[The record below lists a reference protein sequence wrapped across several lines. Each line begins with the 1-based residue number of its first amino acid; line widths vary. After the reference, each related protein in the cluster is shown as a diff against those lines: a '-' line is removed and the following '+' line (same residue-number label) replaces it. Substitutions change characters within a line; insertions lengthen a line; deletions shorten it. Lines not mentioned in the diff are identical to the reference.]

1 MASYSVCILTVL
13 AYFLC
18 SPTSASPLSRLQQVS
33 PSLHTPGEANILSLF
48 IRDYN
53 DPDTVPNGSVLQWYN
68 GTAPDGGAGSYGGG
82 YKPPKTLS
90 LIVTCSVI
98 GSLAII
104 AVIVFILLGYRLR
117 RVEREEAMSS
127 PRSPEGSWSP
137 TDVHD
142 DDDRCISKERPRVD
156 TANVKRGGWR
166 RVLDY
171 VTPKKKNPVPQVS
184 AAGTFGDGGSA
195 DRVVSLSGLGPA
207 GTGTYEITPEEMPRP
222 PLETLKREK
231 GGEF

>member
-13 AYFLC
+13 AYFLF
-18 SPTSASPLSRLQQVS
+18 SPTSASPLTRL
-33 PSLHTPGEANILSLF
+33 HLF
-48 IRDYN
+48 IRDYS

-82 YKPPKTLS
+82 YKPPKTLP

-104 AVIVFILLGYRLR
+104 AVIVFLFLGYRLR
-117 RVEREEAMSS
+117 REDREETMSS
-127 PRSPEGSWSP
+127 PRSPECSWSP
-137 TDVHD
+137 TEAHA
-142 DDDRCISKERPRVD
+142 DDDRCISKERPLVD
-156 TANVKRGGWR
+156 TADVKRGGWR
-166 RVLDY
+166 RVLDS

-184 AAGTFGDGGSA
+184 AADTFGGRGSA
-195 DRVVSLSGLGPA
+195 GRVVSLNGFGPA
-207 GTGTYEITPEEMPRP
+207 GTGTYEITSEEMPRP
-222 PLETLKREK
+222 PPEAVKREK